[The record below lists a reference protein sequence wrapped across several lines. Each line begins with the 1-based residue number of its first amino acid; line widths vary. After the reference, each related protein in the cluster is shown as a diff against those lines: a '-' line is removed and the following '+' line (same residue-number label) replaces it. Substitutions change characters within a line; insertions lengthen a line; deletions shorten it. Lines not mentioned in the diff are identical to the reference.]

1 MTDAPMKPNAPLTP
15 DASGSPHSALAS
27 TITRRRPGMLR
38 TFARQHKLGLVA
50 AAVFA
55 IFVVLAIAAPLV
67 APSDP
72 VDMSPINRLQ
82 SPAKAGYLGTD
93 VFGRDVLSRILYG
106 LRISIGIGVVSVLV
120 AATIGTMMGLI
131 AGYVGKWQEY
141 LIMRLTD
148 VLFSFPSILL
158 AILIVSI
165 WGAGLTSIVL
175 AIALVQTPIFTRIVR
190 GSVLAIKHAEYI
202 QASITAGASTPR
214 ILARHLL
221 PNVMAPILVQLTLA
235 ISGAVVLEAALSFL
249 GLGAVPP
256 TPSLGSMLSENRN
269 YMELAPWT
277 VLYPGLALAML
288 VLSINIL
295 GDAVR
300 DLLDPRLR
308 SAMNG

>member
-1 MTDAPMKPNAPLTP
+1 MTNRMLTQDA
-15 DASGSPHSALAS
+15 ALAS
-27 TITRRRPGMLR
+27 TNSHRRPGILR
-38 TFARQHKLGLVA
+38 TFIRQHKPGVVA
-50 AAVFA
+50 AAMLVVF
-55 IFVVLAIAAPLV
+55 IVLAIMAPLV
-67 APSDP
+67 APADP
-72 VDMSPINRLQ
+72 VDMSPIDRLQ
-82 SPAKAGYLGTD
+82 SPAEAGYLGTD

-106 LRISIGIGVVSVLV
+106 LRISIGLGVVSVLV
-120 AATIGTMMGLI
+120 AAAIGTVLGLI
-131 AGYVGKWQEY
+131 AGYAGSWQEY

-165 WGAGLTSIVL
+165 WGAGLTSIVI

-190 GSVLAIKHAEYI
+190 GSVLSLKHAEYI
-202 QASITAGASTPR
+202 QASITAGASTVR
-214 ILARHLL
+214 ILGRHLL
-221 PNVMAPILVQLTLA
+221 PNVAAPILVQLTLA
-235 ISGAVVLEAALSFL
+235 MSGAVVLEAALSFL

-277 VLYPGLALAML
+277 VLYPGLALAIL

-300 DLLDPRLR
+300 DTLDPRLR
-308 SAMNG
+308 SVTTE

>member
-1 MTDAPMKPNAPLTP
+1 MSDVTMTPGAP
-15 DASGSPHSALAS
+15 DISDSALARTTS
-27 TITRRRPGMLR
+27 RRRPGILR
-38 TFARQHKLGLVA
+38 TFAHQHKLGLVA

-55 IFVVLAIAAPLV
+55 IFIVLAIAAPLV

-93 VFGRDVLSRILYG
+93 VFGRDVLSRILFG

-120 AATIGTMMGLI
+120 AAAIGTMMGLV
-131 AGYVGKWQEY
+131 AGYAGRWQEY

-214 ILARHLL
+214 ILVRHLL

-277 VLYPGLALAML
+277 VLYPGLTLAML

-308 SAMNG
+308 SATVA

>member
-1 MTDAPMKPNAPLTP
+1 MTNRMLTQ
-15 DASGSPHSALAS
+15 AAALTS
-27 TITRRRPGMLR
+27 TNSHRRPGILR
-38 TFARQHKLGLVA
+38 TFIRQHKLGVVATAMLV
-50 AAVFA
+50 VF
-55 IFVVLAIAAPLV
+55 IVLAIMAPLV
-67 APSDP
+67 APADP
-72 VDMSPINRLQ
+72 VDMSPIDRLQ
-82 SPAKAGYLGTD
+82 SPAEAGYLGTD

-106 LRISIGIGVVSVLV
+106 LRISIGLGVVSVLV
-120 AATIGTMMGLI
+120 AAAIGTVLGLI
-131 AGYVGKWQEY
+131 AGYAGNWQEY

-165 WGAGLTSIVL
+165 WGAGLTSIVI

-190 GSVLAIKHAEYI
+190 GSVLSLKHAEYI
-202 QASITAGASTPR
+202 QASITAGASTVR
-214 ILARHLL
+214 ILGRHLL
-221 PNVMAPILVQLTLA
+221 PNVAAPILVQLTLA
-235 ISGAVVLEAALSFL
+235 MSGAVVLEAALSFL

-277 VLYPGLALAML
+277 VLYPGLALAIL

-300 DLLDPRLR
+300 DTLDPRLR
-308 SAMNG
+308 SVTTE